1 MNIYKSFPFFIAV
14 VFVVYAISLSSCT
27 TEPDLTG
34 VPEVSY
40 NNDVKRILS
49 ANCNFEGC
57 HGGNGHNKGSLET
70 YESVMSF
77 GEVKAGDAHRSKL
90 YRLITGRSGPKMPPS
105 GYSEVSASDIK
116 TLYIWIEQGA
126 KNN

>member
-1 MNIYKSFPFFIAV
+1 MKFKKSFPLFITVVFFI
-14 VFVVYAISLSSCT
+14 SLASCT

-34 VPEVSY
+34 VPEVSF
-40 NNDVKRILS
+40 NNDVKRIIS
-49 ANCNFEGC
+49 ANCSFEGC
-57 HGGNGHNKGSLET
+57 HKNDLKKDAIAIDYNRL
-70 YESVMSF
+70 MSF
-77 GEVKAGDAHRSKL
+77 GDVKAGDAHGSKL

-105 GYSEVSASDIK
+105 GYNEVSSADIK